1 MRKPISV
8 NASVTLSSMV
18 KYVLLEVIG
27 NTGLTKDLT
36 HTSRTSTFPL
46 ALREI
51 RTDRFSTSH
60 FSEAKYETKQET

>member
-1 MRKPISV
+1 MPKQISA
-8 NASVTLSSMV
+8 NASLTLSSMV

-27 NTGLTKDLT
+27 NTGLTKDST

-51 RTDRFSTSH
+51 RTDRFLTSH
-60 FSEAKYETKQET
+60 FSEVKHETK